1 MAFIPAV
8 DGYMYGL
15 NADNGN
21 IIWRFRADKSVCSE
35 PLVIG
40 AYVFFGSWDGF
51 FYKFDKK
58 TGKLIWKYKGGG
70 SDSGVAIGFDGK
82 IILPGD
88 GMRCIDAETG
98 EVLWNPELKG
108 GLNATPAYHD
118 GQVFVAIRP
127 LGGLLHELEDNKI
140 LALDART
147 GKINW
152 SFDNTG
158 GHTAPVVGN
167 NGYVYC
173 GSGTNPYFFAFNE
186 KGNGDGTTK
195 CLFRVKMA
203 NKLIESTPA
212 LYRGR
217 AYVLSSGGYLYAI
230 E

>member
-1 MAFIPAV
+1 M
-8 DGYMYGL
+8 
-15 NADNGN
+15 
-21 IIWRFRADKSVCSE
+21 K
-35 PLVIG
+35 
-40 AYVFFGSWDGF
+40 
-51 FYKFDKK
+51 
-58 TGKLIWKYKGGG
+58 
-70 SDSGVAIGFDGK
+70 
-82 IILPGD
+82 
-88 GMRCIDAETG
+88 CIDAETG
-98 EVLWNPELKG
+98 KIIWNPELIG

-127 LGGLLHELEDNKI
+127 SGGLLHELEDNKI
-140 LALDART
+140 LALDANT

-152 SFDNTG
+152 SFDGTG

-186 KGNGDGTTK
+186 KGNGDGTTN